1 MTKSSPRSSVLKKL
15 LAHALAMPGAWED
28 HPWDHTVAKVGKKI
42 FVSLGSDADG
52 LISMSVKLPASAKAA
67 LAREDCEPTGYGLG
81 KSGWVT
87 LVATKDSFFPP
98 RMLEGWIEESWC
110 AVAPKR
116 EVARWMGVGADE
128 DVPARKRTPKA
139 RSSKSRKRIR

>member
-1 MTKSSPRSSVLKKL
+1 MAKTPARRSLLKKL

-28 HPWDHTVAKVGKKI
+28 HPWDHTVAKVGKKV
-42 FVSLGSDADG
+42 FVFLGEMEDG
-52 LISMSVKLPASAKAA
+52 QLSMSVKLPASAKAA

-98 RMLEGWIEESWC
+98 GMLEGWIEESWC

-116 EVARWMGVGADE
+116 DVARWMGVDATA
-128 DVPARKRTPKA
+128 PARPKSSAKSKPKSVKRL
-139 RSSKSRKRIR
+139 S

>member
-1 MTKSSPRSSVLKKL
+1 MAKTPARRPLLKKL

-28 HPWDHTVAKVGKKI
+28 HPWDHTVAKVGKKV
-42 FVSLGSDADG
+42 FVFLGEMENG
-52 LISMSVKLPASAKAA
+52 QLSMSVKLPASAKAA

-87 LVATKDSFFPP
+87 LVATNDSFFAPG
-98 RMLEGWIEESWC
+98 MLEGWIEESWC

-116 EVARWMGVGADE
+116 EVARWMGVGAE
-128 DVPARKRTPKA
+128 APEPTKKTAART
-139 RSSKSRKRIR
+139 RSKPSKQAS

>member
-1 MTKSSPRSSVLKKL
+1 MAKSASRRSLLKPL
-15 LAHALAMPGAWED
+15 LKHALAMPEAWED

-67 LAREDCEPTGYGLG
+67 LEREDCAPTGYGLG

-87 LVATKDSFFPP
+87 LVATKESFFPP
-98 RMLEGWIEESWC
+98 GMLEGWIEESWC
-110 AVAPKR
+110 AVAPKK
-116 EVARWMGVGADE
+116 EVARWMGVPMAE
-128 DVPARKRTPKA
+128 PKA
-139 RSSKSRKRIR
+139 PRKSANARRPRRT